1 MIGLIGLTGLI
12 SLIGLISLTGP
23 TGQNQLQR
31 LTSKPDQHSI
41 SPAVAI
47 YHETTLRPCR
57 TAIEAPGTRLPG

>member
-1 MIGLIGLTGLI
+1 MIGLIGLTCLI
-12 SLIGLISLTGP
+12 GP

-47 YHETTLRPCR
+47 YH
-57 TAIEAPGTRLPG
+57 